1 MWTSWTAAAQET
13 NREPWQVVTFYIFRI
28 FYLVNFYAKPQVVK
42 TVRAAQSEVLSVT
55 RRLRGVR
62 VVHLVRDPRARLL
75 SMREAF
81 HGSSEVNIIYGWV
94 FFGN

>member
-1 MWTSWTAAAQET
+1 MDKLDCSSSGNQQGALAS
-13 NREPWQVVTFYIFRI
+13 TFYIFRI
-28 FYLVNFYAKPQVVK
+28 FYLINFYAKPQVVK
-42 TVRAAQSEVLSVT
+42 TVRAAPSEALSVT

-81 HGSSEVNIIYGWV
+81 HGSSEVNM
-94 FFGN
+94 

>member
-1 MWTSWTAAAQET
+1 MGPKEKVRCGQAGLQQLRKPTGS
-13 NREPWQVVTFYIFRI
+13 PGKYILYFSN
-28 FYLVNFYAKPQVVK
+28 FCLVSFYAKPQVVK
-42 TVRAAQSEVLSVT
+42 TVRAAPSEALSVT

-81 HGSSEVNIIYGWV
+81 HGSSEVNM
-94 FFGN
+94 